1 MAFKTLIFGVDDWF
15 FGLKPYY
22 DHAVLNGILE
32 ICGYAVLENNG
43 VKVYPTRTGG
53 AGMIIK

>member
-53 AGMIIK
+53 GRE